1 MISLRQ
7 HLISL
12 IAVFLALGLGV
23 VAGSTFI
30 SPVTVS
36 ALKKSIDALDRRDQA
51 LEAQNNQLSQ
61 SNGVLAQFS
70 AAARDLLV
78 HNTLAGRPAVLVSF
92 DATPAGDITAMASA
106 LAEAGTHLQGSVVL
120 SSTLALPDDASR
132 QQVAAAVGVATA
144 PGDALAAALIH
155 QLAGALSG
163 ASPGVFARLQAQGLA
178 KLNTVP
184 SSVPAGQLATLGS
197 AVIILAP
204 AVPQPGARV
213 SADVGRSVI
222 LPLVRALSG
231 ASLVAVAEDGAASLP
246 VLTPIRQDVTLKV
259 VTVDGVDAPMGQ
271 AAVVLGLLAAAG
283 GTWGDY
289 GSGPG
294 ATGLLPGTLP
304 VQPVSPTPAGSP
316 AG

>member
-51 LEAQNNQLSQ
+51 LEAQNNQLNQ
-61 SNGVLAQFS
+61 SNGVLSQFS
-70 AAARDLLV
+70 AVARDLLV

-92 DATPAGDITAMASA
+92 DATPGSDTSAMAAA

-120 SSTLALPDDASR
+120 SSNLALPDDASR
-132 QQVAAAVGVATA
+132 QQVAAAVGVTA
-144 PGDALAAALIH
+144 GPGDALATALVH

-163 ASPGVFARLQAQGLA
+163 TSPGIFSRLQAQGLA
-178 KLNTVP
+178 KLNNAP
-184 SSVPAGQLATLGS
+184 FPVPAAQLATLGS
-197 AVIILAP
+197 VVIILAP
-204 AVPQPGARV
+204 AVPQPGAKV
-213 SADVGRSVI
+213 TADVGRSLI
-222 LPLVRALSG
+222 LPLLRALSG
-231 ASLVAVAEDGAASLP
+231 TTLVAVAEDGAVGLP

-259 VTVDGVDAPMGQ
+259 VTADGVDAPMGQ
-271 AAVVLGLLAAAG
+271 AAVILGLVAAAE

-289 GSGPG
+289 GTGPG
-294 ATGLLPGTLP
+294 ATSLLPGTVP
-304 VQPVSPTPAGSP
+304 VQPVSPTAAASP